1 MATDKKHQPEL
12 PAAYEPV
19 ELDGAANV
27 MEAARR
33 MAAEGSSE
41 GTLVWA
47 CRQAAGEFRPGK
59 NWFSPDDGLY
69 VGLVLEP
76 EFAPQAGGEM
86 ALIGLLSLGMALA
99 ESVAPLTDL
108 RYRWPNDVLLSGSK
122 VGGVALRRDLEA
134 GWMILAVS
142 VNVGQ
147 EPAEVIGAGCA
158 QIEGGNPDLEPIDL
172 LQSFAREFLHWINR
186 WDEEGLKAILT
197 ALRGRWGQP
206 GESVLIELD
215 DGTTLAGAFKE
226 VGEHGQ
232 LVLDTADGEKSVT
245 LHQFF
250 GLE

>member
-1 MATDKKHQPEL
+1 MTTPEKQHLEL

-19 ELDGAANV
+19 ELDGTDNV
-27 MEAARR
+27 LETAQR
-33 MAAEGSSE
+33 MAANGSGE

-47 CRQAAGEFRPGK
+47 RRQSAGEFRPGK

-69 VGLVLEP
+69 LGLVLQP
-76 EFAPQAGGEM
+76 EFAPQAAGEI

-122 VGGVALRRDLEA
+122 VGGVALRRDLPA
-134 GWMILAVS
+134 GWMVLAIS
-142 VNVGQ
+142 VNVGK
-147 EPAEVIGAGCA
+147 EPAEVIDAGCA
-158 QIEGGNPDLEPIDL
+158 QVEGGNPELEQVHL
-172 LQSFAREFLHWINR
+172 LRSFAREFLHWINR
-186 WDEEGLKAILT
+186 WDEEGLEAILT

-215 DGTTLAGAFKE
+215 DGTAIAGSFKE
-226 VGEHGQ
+226 VGEKGQ
-232 LVLDTADGEKSVT
+232 LVLDTADGEKRVT

-250 GLE
+250 DLE